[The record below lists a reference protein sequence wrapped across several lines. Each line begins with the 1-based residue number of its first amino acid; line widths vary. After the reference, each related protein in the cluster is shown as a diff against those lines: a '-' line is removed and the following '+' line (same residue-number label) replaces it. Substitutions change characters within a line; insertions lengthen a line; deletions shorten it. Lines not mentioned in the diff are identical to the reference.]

1 MQQAEI
7 VPIFSWTHYATDG
20 KLDNITAVIDD
31 MQSILHIGLHIL
43 DPGID
48 EPLLDEEEILSRLAR
63 VKKVTAKLKRHHSL
77 QAELI
82 LPGILTG
89 LTFEPAAKK
98 RLQFLYAHA
107 TQTGTKTIWADD
119 SFLGKDDVYLWY
131 SPEALKS
138 FNKTKK
144 YRLDDLGLHQAL
156 YADSPSAKVRQ
167 IQKDWMA
174 FKKTNLR
181 SLAVTIQKA
190 VRTQTNSI
198 KVGLISGLPSAYDFV
213 FTPDQL
219 AEMLAGQHEPRYV
232 RFSQFSLDEDR
243 TDILGTILSGIRNAA
258 GGCLVNYASN
268 FHKAAETMQM
278 EINLNLLHGNHRIFL
293 DAFDRSGTAPT
304 EENPYLKMIGN
315 REKMVDKLFE
325 LLPENPRPVGLRVI
339 QEEGEESDW
348 SSMLLRMGFPI
359 MIETPETNTVES
371 TPAANV
377 LSVDACKTL
386 KRNPLNMLFA
396 QGVLIDAGAAKIL
409 QERGFGDLLGVDVG
423 GPIADVLF
431 EIISY
436 QAFAAPYYGHRTQ
449 LAGSCEPND
458 FKLLTPTHP
467 KSQTITTL
475 LRRGQSPTTPGMSL
489 YDDPEKDRR
498 CVILPYG
505 LDGISIDPL
514 LTIQRQRHFLDV
526 LINLAEAPLP
536 CFVENAPDLVP
547 FYVPHPNGRRSVLA
561 LLNLSFDWAI
571 DTRIRLGQLPKRVK
585 KVRELSDDGKL
596 EQYKDFPIHRDGAY
610 TYLQLTP
617 DTAIPPM
624 QMGIFVLD

>member
-20 KLDNITAVIDD
+20 KLDNITEVIDD
-31 MQSILHIGLHIL
+31 MQSILHIGLHIF

-63 VKKVTAKLKRHHSL
+63 VKKVIAKLKRHHSL

-82 LPGILTG
+82 LPGILAG
-89 LTFEPAAKK
+89 LTFEPTAKK

-107 TQTGTKTIWADD
+107 TQTGAKTIWADD

-131 SPEALKS
+131 SPESLKS

-156 YADSPSAKVRQ
+156 YAESPSAKDKRLR
-167 IQKDWMA
+167 KDWVA
-174 FKKTNLR
+174 FKKTSLR
-181 SLAVTIQKA
+181 SLAATIQKA
-190 VRTQTNSI
+190 VHAQTNSI
-198 KVGLISGLPSAYDFV
+198 KVGLIAGLPSAYDFV
-213 FTPDQL
+213 FTPDHV
-219 AEMLAGQHEPRYV
+219 AELLAGEHKPRCV
-232 RFSQFSLDEDR
+232 RFSQFSLDENR
-243 TDILGTILSGIRNAA
+243 TDILGTVLSEKSNAA

-278 EINLNLLHGNHRIFL
+278 EVNLNLLHGNHRIFL

-325 LLPENPRPVGLRVI
+325 LLPEHPRPTGLRVM

-359 MIETPETNTVES
+359 MIETPESNSVES
-371 TPAANV
+371 TPTANV
-377 LSVDACKTL
+377 LSADVCGSL
-386 KRNPLNMLFA
+386 KRKPLDMLFA
-396 QGVLIDAGAAKIL
+396 QGVLIDAVAAGIL
-409 QERGFGDLLGVDVG
+409 QDRGFGDFLGVDVG
-423 GPIADVLF
+423 GRIDNVLF

-449 LAGSCEPND
+449 LAGCCEPND

-467 KSQTITTL
+467 KAQTITTL
-475 LRRGQSPTTPGMSL
+475 LQRGQSPTTPGMSL
-489 YDDPEKDRR
+489 YDDPDKNRR
-498 CVILPYG
+498 CVILPYS
-505 LDGISIDPL
+505 LDVISIDPL
-514 LTIQRQRHFLDV
+514 LTIQRQWHFLEV

-547 FYVPHPNGRRSVLA
+547 FYIPHPNGRRIVLA

-571 DTRIRLGQLPKRVK
+571 DTRIRLGQLPKRIK

-596 EQYKDFPIHRDGAY
+596 EQYDNFTIHRDRSY